1 MKLNKFYIV
10 IIIILTIIILIQKC
24 IGDNKPSLIP
34 KVIKTTDTTYVV
46 TTKEVPLYIPKW
58 KTKVKYIHDTT
69 KIIDTV
75 HVLNDY
81 YSTYFYQ
88 DSLSSDSLHLYIND
102 SVTQNKIK
110 NRKIKYTLI
119 YPIITTTNTV
129 IEEEKNEFYTG
140 VGLVGNSNGIKYIG
154 PELLLKTKKKNIYG
168 IGVGV
173 DKDFQPNIS
182 IRMLWKIN
190 KS

>member
-129 IEEEKNEFYTG
+129 IEEKNEFYTG